1 MSRYIVLITQDVGD
15 LHTNPYI
22 DPQITSYILWTLLQ
36 RTTFLKCFMFSSLL
50 HSYIFCHIQCAK
62 TALQKLVK
70 SEALKV
76 TVYRVYT
83 DWHMLILINSQVFVS
98 FFSSFFF
105 SLTPLHLRILYFPN
119 AIKCIF
125 FLKPIN
131 RFFASNIYNSGIFQ
145 QLWIDIIFWYIYQI
159 NV

>member
-1 MSRYIVLITQDVGD
+1 MKSLFLNEYSFDHTGCWRLAYKPIYRSPNHLVYSLISTSKDYISEV
-15 LHTNPYI
+15 
-22 DPQITSYILWTLLQ
+22 
-36 RTTFLKCFMFSSLL
+36 FMFSSLL
-50 HSYIFCHIQCAK
+50 YSYIFCHIQCAK

-119 AIKCIF
+119 AINCDF
-125 FLKPIN
+125 FLKT
-131 RFFASNIYNSGIFQ
+131 NS
-145 QLWIDIIFWYIYQI
+145 
-159 NV
+159 

>member
-1 MSRYIVLITQDVGD
+1 
-15 LHTNPYI
+15 
-22 DPQITSYILWTLLQ
+22 
-36 RTTFLKCFMFSSLL
+36 MFSSLL
-50 HSYIFCHIQCAK
+50 YSYIFCHIQCAK

-70 SEALKV
+70 SEVLKV

-131 RFFASNIYNSGIFQ
+131 YRIFCLKYIQQRHLPNSYELIQFSDIFYRIYVWHRYMYYCIPTNS
-145 QLWIDIIFWYIYQI
+145 IIHRI
-159 NV
+159 